1 MRDIDHRR
9 YDQLATD
16 RELIDQAAAMLRREA
31 RNDQYAGVM
40 RRPEVVFGV
49 AALFD
54 ELARQLDRVTP
65 GIRHEAVQAA
75 RQLLDQGDADRAE
88 HDE

>member
-1 MRDIDHRR
+1 
-9 YDQLATD
+9 
-16 RELIDQAAAMLRREA
+16 MLRREA

-65 GIRHEAVQAA
+65 GVRHEAVEAA
-75 RQLLDQGDADRAE
+75 RQLLGLPA
-88 HDE
+88 